1 MDQPAQDD
9 PTGVPLAA
17 DAPPDT
23 GDSTGTG
30 DGAANDTP
38 VAHKYLAVRD
48 HLVGLVAR
56 ELRVGDAIPSERT
69 LTQQFGLSRM
79 TVRQAVDALV
89 TEGVLV
95 REQGRG
101 TFVAPQRM
109 DFEMRLTTFGEEMRR
124 RGMEP
129 TTAVLA
135 AQTVAA
141 TPDVAAALEIEPRAK
156 VHYLYRVRSAD
167 GDPMCIEQV
176 WVPVALAP
184 GLLADGPPPSMYDAL
199 RALDLGPEWGEDTLS
214 ADEATD
220 TEASL
225 LGLGERRA
233 VLRAARRTYSAA
245 GATMYSRSCYRAD
258 RYTVWVPLSAPRP
271 SLVPRRRTPD
281 GPDAPDH
288 AAAPHPDAPGG
299 DQDGTPSTDGPTPAG
314 APATPTTTRRAPA
327 AAAARG
333 ERP

>member
-1 MDQPAQDD
+1 MDLDADQRADDD
-9 PTGVPLAA
+9 PARGDDA
-17 DAPPDT
+17 DDP
-23 GDSTGTG
+23 
-30 DGAANDTP
+30 P

-48 HLVGLVAR
+48 HLVGLVAQG
-56 ELRVGDAIPSERT
+56 LRVGDAIPSERH
-69 LTQQFGLSRM
+69 LSQQFGLSRM

-141 TPDVAAALEIEPRAK
+141 TPDVAAALELEPRAK

-167 GDPMCIEQV
+167 GDPMSIEQV
-176 WVPVALAP
+176 WVPAALAP
-184 GLLADGPPPSMYDAL
+184 DLLDGGAPPSMYDAL
-199 RALDLGPEWGEDTLS
+199 RARGLAPEWGEDTLS
-214 ADEATD
+214 ADDATD

-225 LGLGERRA
+225 LGLGDRRA
-233 VLRAARRTYSAA
+233 VLRAARRTYSAQ

-258 RYTVWVPLSAPRP
+258 RYSVWVPLRAPRP
-271 SLVPRRRTPD
+271 SLVPRRRS
-281 GPDAPDH
+281 
-288 AAAPHPDAPGG
+288 PGG
-299 DQDGTPSTDGPTPAG
+299 DDGTRTDVPTPA
-314 APATPTTTRRAPA
+314 ADPATPPMTTRHAPA